1 MNINQRRILNAT
13 DVNHLFKEQS
23 GVFEEPLDI
32 EDVARELIA
41 YTMAD
46 IQWDFTA
53 LTDAEKRI
61 VGSQSTLDL
70 LKCWHDGRDW

>member
-13 DVNHLFKEQS
+13 DANALFKEQS

-41 YTMAD
+41 YIMAD